1 MLLDDILV
9 HNQKFVEDKAY
20 AQYETDKFPSKK
32 AVILTCM
39 DARLLELLPKAVNLK
54 NGDAKIIQNAGAM
67 LVDTSDSVM
76 KSILVAIHAL
86 KGEEVF
92 VIGHKDCGMHHLH
105 GSDMLDQIS
114 KQGGDVETYLR
125 QSSSEDIAN
134 TWFDGFNSVEESV
147 ESSASLIA
155 NHPLLPKQVPVH
167 ALVIDPATGELT
179 VIRNGYEKTN

>member
-9 HNQKFVEDKAY
+9 HNQKFVEDKEY
-20 AQYETDKFPSKK
+20 AQYETDKFPSRK

-39 DARLLELLPKAVNLK
+39 DARLLELLPKALNLK
-54 NGDAKIIQNAGAM
+54 NGDAKMIQNAGAM
-67 LVDTSDSVM
+67 LVDTSDSAM

-105 GSDMLDQIS
+105 GTDLLEQIGR
-114 KQGGDVETYLR
+114 QGGDVETYLR

-147 ESSASLIA
+147 ASSASLIA

-179 VIRNGYEKTN
+179 VVKNGYEKTN

>member
-1 MLLDDILV
+1 MLLDEILV
-9 HNQKFVEDKAY
+9 HNQKFVENKEY
-20 AQYETDKFPSKK
+20 AKYETDKSSRK

-39 DARLLELLPKAVNLK
+39 DARLLELLPKALNLK
-54 NGDAKIIQNAGAM
+54 NGDAKMIQNAGAM
-67 LVDTSDSVM
+67 LVDTSDSAM

-105 GSDMLDQIS
+105 GSDMLKQIGQ
-114 KQGGDVETYLR
+114 QGGDVETYLR

-147 ESSASLIA
+147 ENSASLIA

-179 VIRNGYEKTN
+179 VVRNGYEKTN